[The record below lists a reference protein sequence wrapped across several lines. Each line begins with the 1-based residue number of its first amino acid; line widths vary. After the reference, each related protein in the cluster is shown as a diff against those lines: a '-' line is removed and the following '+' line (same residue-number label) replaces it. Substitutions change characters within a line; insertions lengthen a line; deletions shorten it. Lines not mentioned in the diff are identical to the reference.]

1 MTVSAEAEEK
11 AADRLVL
18 FIRTA
23 YGVALLIVGAMAL
36 ATYLLLQ
43 HMMAAHQR
51 DDALMALVDTQKTLS
66 QRIVLL
72 SNAARQ
78 TDPETQKS
86 LIASLRGSIRQFEG
100 NYDFLIRAT
109 EIDGPS
115 PSSATV
121 REILFAGP
129 HHLDNFTSSLIANG
143 LRLASALET
152 SSGLSAPG
160 GRYQGAAERAL
171 IDDTVAGSALAGYT
185 ALGEHL
191 AADSQKL
198 LDRMLRLHRTLFYAM
213 VGVLLLVAMFI
224 FRPMTG
230 MIRRRTRELVEARN
244 AMAFIA
250 GHDGLTGLANR
261 SFMRGRFETLLA
273 DAARRGGRL
282 AVIQI
287 DLDRFKQI
295 NDTLGHAAG
304 DFVLV
309 TTAQRMRAGCGE
321 ADVCVRLG
329 GDEFVIVLPDAGPDH
344 EIEDM
349 VRRTLARIGE
359 PMLYE
364 GAALGCAASAGIAV
378 FPADAD
384 NSAELIV
391 HADLALYAA
400 KKQGGGAAV
409 FFSGDLRQEIEHRQ
423 QFEHDL
429 ARAVADEEFSVYF
442 QPQASLSKGEVV
454 GVEALVRWPHARR
467 GMVRPNEFIPV
478 AEKAGFMPAIG
489 RIVMRKA
496 IEEAAAWHRAGIPF
510 GRIAVNVSGT
520 ELNDAD
526 FTDYL
531 FGVLAMT
538 GLPPDRLSLEIV
550 ESVILDDDKTGIAA
564 KLSEIRA
571 AGVHLE
577 LDDFGTGYASLT
589 HVSPSEIDRVKID
602 RRFVQN
608 IDRGGNNAQIVR
620 AIADL
625 AGRLGIEVVAEGAET
640 EAELSSL
647 MALGCDEV
655 QGYAIAFPMPHD
667 QARTWLETH
676 AARAGA
682 ARAPRRAA
690 AG

>member
-1 MTVSAEAEEK
+1 MTASAETERK
-11 AADRLVL
+11 GTNRLIL

-23 YGVALLIVGAMAL
+23 YSVALLIVGAMAL

-51 DDALMALVDTQKTLS
+51 DDAMMALVDTQKTLS
-66 QRIVLL
+66 QRIVFL

-78 TDPETQKS
+78 ANPEARKT
-86 LIASLRGSIRQFEG
+86 LIASLRGSIRQFES
-100 NYDFLIRAT
+100 NYDYLIMAT

-121 REILFAGP
+121 KEILLSGP

-152 SSGLSAPG
+152 SSGLSIPG
-160 GRYQGAAERAL
+160 GGYQGSAERAL
-171 IDDTVAGSALAGYT
+171 LDDTVAGAALAGYT

-191 AADSQKL
+191 AADSLKL
-198 LDRMLRLHRTLFYAM
+198 LDRMLSVHRILFYAM
-213 VGVLLLVAMFI
+213 MGVLLMVALFI

-230 MIRRRTRELVEARN
+230 MIRRRTSELVDARN
-244 AMAFIA
+244 SMAFIA
-250 GHDGLTGLANR
+250 THDGLTGLSNR

-273 DAARRGGRL
+273 AAAQNGERL

-309 TTAQRMRAGCGE
+309 TTAQRMRAVCRE
-321 ADVCVRLG
+321 SDVCVRLG
-329 GDEFVIVLPDAGPDH
+329 GDEFVMVLPAAGSDD
-344 EIEDM
+344 EIEEM
-349 VRRTLARIGE
+349 VRRTLARINE
-359 PMLYE
+359 PMMYE
-364 GAALGCAASAGIAV
+364 GTTMGCAASAGIAV
-378 FPADAD
+378 FPSDAD
-384 NSAELIV
+384 NSADLIV

-400 KKQGGGAAV
+400 KKNGGGSFV
-409 FFSGDLRQEIEHRQ
+409 FFSGDLRREVEHRQ
-423 QFEHDL
+423 QFERDL
-429 ARAVADEEFSVYF
+429 AEAIAAEEFTVHF
-442 QPQASLSKGEVV
+442 QPQASLSTGTIV
-454 GVEALVRWPHARR
+454 GIEALVRWPHARR
-467 GMVRPNEFIPV
+467 GMVRPNEFIPI
-478 AEKAGFMPAIG
+478 AEKAGFMPAVG

-496 IEEAAAWHRAGIPF
+496 IEEAAEWHRAGIPF
-510 GRIAVNVSGT
+510 GRIAVNVSGA
-520 ELNDAD
+520 ELNEPD
-526 FTDYL
+526 FIDFL

-538 GLPPDRLSLEIV
+538 GLPTDRLSLEIV

-564 KLSEIRA
+564 KLSEVRA

-577 LDDFGTGYASLT
+577 LDDFGTGHASLT
-589 HVSPSEIDRVKID
+589 HVSPSEIDRLKID
-602 RRFVQN
+602 RRFVHN
-608 IDRGGNNAQIVR
+608 IDRGGDNAQIVR

-625 AGRLGIEVVAEGAET
+625 ARSLGIDVVAEGAET

-655 QGYAIAFPMPHD
+655 QGYAIAFPMPRE
-667 QARTWLETH
+667 QARAWLEVH
-676 AARAGA
+676 AAK
-682 ARAPRRAA
+682 AREPIRAA
-690 AG
+690 G